1 MTRRGLT
8 VVELMNFLG
17 LAAILGAAGMYAV
30 ARYVRH
36 SKTLEAT
43 SSVTSIAGAAASYYN
58 ESDRNQPA
66 GASAEAVRA
75 MRRFPPSSRDPVP
88 KEPTDVRGQKYASNR
103 ADWAQTPWP
112 ELRFSILTP
121 QCYQYSFESEGAGA
135 TAKATITATGD
146 LDGDG
151 VRSTFQ
157 LTVQPDE
164 QFNAHVAPQ
173 MSKVEPEE

>member
-1 MTRRGLT
+1 M
-8 VVELMNFLG
+8 VELLNFLG

-36 SKTLEAT
+36 SKTLEAS
-43 SSVTSIAGAAASYYN
+43 SSVQSIAVSAATWYN
-58 ESDRNQPA
+58 ESDRNQPS

-88 KEPTDVRGQKYASNR
+88 KEATDVRAQKYQSNR
-103 ADWAQTPWP
+103 ADWSATPWP

-135 TAKATITATGD
+135 TAKASATASGD

-151 VRSTFQ
+151 VRSTFM